1 MAMTW
6 DSNTVATTLMCVAL
20 AGYATRTVAL
30 PLLVRRGG
38 GRALAPFRALSARP
52 RLHAAHAV
60 YVAYLCVGPWCA
72 AELLSNLEGGM
83 GPGSPSNPAPTVGAL
98 HASGMWLPGG
108 GSGGWKPG
116 MDAVFVT
123 GPHLALVTCPAA
135 LLVMCSLALLD
146 AVRPPRT
153 TTLGASLG
161 ATCREAPLTAA
172 CLACGGGATAALAL
186 RAGVELQRAYGTVAL
201 LLSPG
206 MTWTLPLGVAAYV
219 AGVVGRAHGGE
230 DKPKAA

>member
-1 MAMTW
+1 MTW
-6 DSNTVATTLMCVAL
+6 DSNKVATTLMYAAL
-20 AGYATRTVAL
+20 AGYATLTVAI
-30 PLLVRRGG
+30 PLLLRPQGG
-38 GRALAPFRALSARP
+38 GRALLAPFRAISARP

-72 AELLSNLEGGM
+72 AELLSNLEGGV
-83 GPGSPSNPAPTVGAL
+83 GPGGASDPAPTVGAL

-108 GSGGWKPG
+108 SQGGWMPG
-116 MDAVFVT
+116 MDSVFMT
-123 GPHLALVTCPAA
+123 GPQLALVTCPAA

-146 AVRPPRT
+146 AVKPPCT

-161 ATCREAPLTAA
+161 ATCRVAPLTAA
-172 CLACGGGATAALAL
+172 CLACGGGVTAALAL

-206 MTWTLPLGVAAYV
+206 MTWTLPLGCAAYA
-219 AGVVGRAHGGE
+219 AGVAGRAHGE
-230 DKPKAA
+230 EKPKAA